1 MDSSSKDLEV
11 VLTKLEDRFSLK
23 FDYDDDLRKLIKS
36 QDKSYFDR
44 DFKEWSL
51 PNSCRKLI
59 SEYLAK
65 RKAKIT
71 LKKRENEA
79 KIEINEDSFSL
90 SFRQYADIWLPYK
103 RIEGAKYDKISSKL
117 VYPRNSLS
125 NLI

>member
-1 MDSSSKDLEV
+1 MDTSSKPLEV

-36 QDKSYFDR
+36 QEKSYFDR

-51 PNSCRKLI
+51 PNTSRKII
-59 SEYLAK
+59 SEYLTK

-90 SFRQYADIWLPYK
+90 SFRQYADIWLPYR
-103 RIEGAKYDKISSKL
+103 RIEGANYDKISSKL
-117 VYPRNSLS
+117 IYPRNALS
-125 NLI
+125 KVK